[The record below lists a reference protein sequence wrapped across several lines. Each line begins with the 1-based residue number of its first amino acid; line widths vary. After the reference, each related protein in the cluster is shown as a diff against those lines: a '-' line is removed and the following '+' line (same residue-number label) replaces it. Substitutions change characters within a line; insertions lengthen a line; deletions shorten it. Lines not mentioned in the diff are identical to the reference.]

1 MNVTFQTPPNPALL
15 QKLAKASL
23 NQSQNLTRA
32 IRLWVFLRWLY
43 SDNGYIAL
51 PNSFT
56 YTDWRK
62 AFFTEN
68 HRDEKQEDIESHQDS
83 NCACH
88 KTTQEWFSE
97 LEVEIPQWQ
106 NSLQKQVNISN
117 SDIEQ
122 ILQERLFAQVRKS
135 LQSDLDLLVSRNC
148 LQRLTDTIGRS
159 KQYRRVE
166 RIPSIFHQTENYSW
180 ENNLTPKSQAYVASA
195 LGMFSFLDPSFPVLA
210 EQISEEELDEDN
222 NRVFLYVDYVVP
234 ESSTL
239 EDTVDQIQS
248 ELQEIWDSGQ
258 ILPLLLTYRSAH
270 QNLIKEC
277 VVYPVCIYF
286 MEHAKYLC
294 AYGSTPRGEINW
306 YKYRLDRI
314 ISKRIESLAW
324 QDPRVPQLLREQY
337 QANSLPTPKTVNAM
351 LKEAWGCD
359 FYKEIGLMLLRFD
372 RDFHQSYMEGISI
385 HHTFTAIDCDRAALL
400 IKQYTPNPQHRQTL
414 LEILHHRPTT
424 DIYYQVYYRITDYYV
439 VRWLRALGAKVE
451 VLLPWQLREEIA
463 LDSQNTWDQYQFP
476 FRN

>member
-88 KTTQEWFSE
+88 KTTQEWFLE

-166 RIPSIFHQTENYSW
+166 TIPSIFHQTENYSW
-180 ENNLTPKSQAYVASA
+180 ENNLTPK
-195 LGMFSFLDPSFPVLA
+195 
-210 EQISEEELDEDN
+210 
-222 NRVFLYVDYVVP
+222 
-234 ESSTL
+234 
-239 EDTVDQIQS
+239 
-248 ELQEIWDSGQ
+248 
-258 ILPLLLTYRSAH
+258 
-270 QNLIKEC
+270 
-277 VVYPVCIYF
+277 
-286 MEHAKYLC
+286 
-294 AYGSTPRGEINW
+294 
-306 YKYRLDRI
+306 
-314 ISKRIESLAW
+314 
-324 QDPRVPQLLREQY
+324 
-337 QANSLPTPKTVNAM
+337 
-351 LKEAWGCD
+351 
-359 FYKEIGLMLLRFD
+359 
-372 RDFHQSYMEGISI
+372 
-385 HHTFTAIDCDRAALL
+385 
-400 IKQYTPNPQHRQTL
+400 
-414 LEILHHRPTT
+414 
-424 DIYYQVYYRITDYYV
+424 
-439 VRWLRALGAKVE
+439 
-451 VLLPWQLREEIA
+451 
-463 LDSQNTWDQYQFP
+463 
-476 FRN
+476 